1 MIKLTNGRGQLG
13 EKLTSHFENTSIEED
28 ITIYHTWKV
37 PYLHNPQPGEEK
49 AIQKE
54 ELNKLVN
61 FSIAN
66 PKTKIIFIST
76 NSAKGTWYTYHKELA
91 EAYLLLNHPNCII
104 LKFPLFIGNGV
115 IKKLKTGELKPYGIS
130 EVITLDKVVNTIE
143 QFLAYEGLKRV
154 FYIEGE
160 KIEALTILEIL
171 KVQ

>member
-13 EKLTSHFENTSIEED
+13 EKLTSYFKNTSIEED

-37 PYLHNPQPGEEK
+37 PYLHNSQPGEEK

-91 EAYLLLNHPNCII
+91 EAYLLLNHKSCII
-104 LKFPLFIGNGV
+104 LKFPVFIGKG
-115 IKKLKTGELKPYGIS
+115 ILPKLKSGELKPYGVTEI
-130 EVITLDKVVNTIE
+130 ITLDKVVNAIE
-143 QFLAYEGLKRV
+143 EYILYNGLKRV
-154 FYIEGE
+154 FTIEGE
-160 KIEALTILEIL
+160 KIEAKTLVEIL
-171 KVQ
+171 NI

>member
-1 MIKLTNGRGQLG
+1 MVKLTNGRGQLG
-13 EKLTSHFENTSIEED
+13 EKLTFYFKNISVEED

-37 PYLHNPQPGEEK
+37 PHLYNPQPGEEE

-54 ELNKLVN
+54 ELNKLID
-61 FSIAN
+61 FSITN

-76 NSAKGTWYTYHKELA
+76 NSTRDTWYTYYKELA

-104 LKFPLFIGNGV
+104 LKFPLFIGEGV
-115 IKKLKTGELKPYGIS
+115 IKKLKTGELQPYGIS
-130 EVITLDKVVNTIE
+130 EVITLDKVVNIIE
-143 QFLAYEGLKRV
+143 KFLTYQGLKRV

-171 KVQ
+171 KIQ